1 MQCLST
7 NIEDS
12 DMGNT
17 LRSATEKE
25 PAFQKPFTDSNDML
39 VTIYDYP
46 PATISQP
53 IFRIGEK
60 LRIVTEEGDWWR
72 VRSINAESENYI
84 PRACAA
90 RVYHGW
96 LFEGIGRQKAE
107 ELLQLPGNRMGS
119 FLIRQSESQKG
130 TYCLSVRHYSDIPQ
144 KLVKHYRIFRLPNKW
159 YYIQERL
166 TFQCLEDLVNHYC
179 EVADGLCC
187 LLTHPCLAQLGTES
201 SPEQPVILRHNQF
214 SWRNVRRAELL
225 STNSPSR
232 DEAFVSYGLR
242 HSIASYMT
250 MSQVDDDSLHDG
262 SKKRWFSSIRS
273 GAQNRHSCLLTT
285 ALRDQYDDD
294 FE

>member
-1 MQCLST
+1 
-7 NIEDS
+7 
-12 DMGNT
+12 MGNT
-17 LRSATEKE
+17 LKSAATEKE
-25 PAFQKPFTDSNDML
+25 SDVQESLTAGNNDML
-39 VTIYDYP
+39 VMIYDYP

-60 LRIVTEEGDWWR
+60 LRIIAEEGDWWR
-72 VRSINAESENYI
+72 VRSFNTGSENYI

-107 ELLQLPGNRMGS
+107 ELLQLSGNRLGS

-130 TYCLSVRHYSDIPQ
+130 TYCLSVRCYSDISQ

-187 LLTHPCLAQLGTES
+187 LLTHPCLAELGTETS
-201 SPEQPVILRHNQF
+201 SEQPVILRRNQF
-214 SWRNVRRAELL
+214 NWKNVKRAELL
-225 STNSPSR
+225 STNSTSR

-250 MSQVDDDSLHDG
+250 LSQIDDDSISDS
-262 SKKRWFSSIRS
+262 SKKKWFPSIKSSI
-273 GAQNRHSCLLTT
+273 QNRHSCLLTT
-285 ALRDQYDDD
+285 TLRDPYEDD

>member
-1 MQCLST
+1 
-7 NIEDS
+7 
-12 DMGNT
+12 MGNT
-17 LRSATEKE
+17 FKSAPGEKE
-25 PAFQKPFTDSNDML
+25 PALQEPLTDGNDVL

-53 IFRIGEK
+53 IFRMGEK
-60 LRIVTEEGDWWR
+60 LRIIAEEGDWWR
-72 VRSINAESENYI
+72 VRSIIAERENYI
-84 PRACAA
+84 PRACVA

-107 ELLQLPGNRMGS
+107 ELLQLSGNKRGS

-130 TYCLSVRHYSDIPQ
+130 TYCLSVRHYSDISQ
-144 KLVKHYRIFRLPNKW
+144 RLVKHYRIFRLPNMW

-187 LLTHPCLAQLGTES
+187 LLTHPCLAQRSIEHL
-201 SPEQPVILRHNQF
+201 PEQPVILRRNQF

-225 STNSPSR
+225 NDNSSSR
-232 DEAFVSYGLR
+232 DEDFLSYGLR

-250 MSQVDDDSLHDG
+250 LSQLDDDSFSS
-262 SKKRWFSSIRS
+262 SKKKKWLSPIGSS
-273 GAQNRHSCLLTT
+273 AQSRHSCLLTT
-285 ALRDQYDDD
+285 PLRDPYEDN

>member
-1 MQCLST
+1 
-7 NIEDS
+7 
-12 DMGNT
+12 MGNT
-17 LRSATEKE
+17 LKSAATEKE
-25 PAFQKPFTDSNDML
+25 SDVQESLTDDNDML
-39 VTIYDYP
+39 VMIYDYP

-60 LRIVTEEGDWWR
+60 LRITAEEGDWWR
-72 VRSINAESENYI
+72 VRSLNTGSENYI

-107 ELLQLPGNRMGS
+107 ELLQLSGNRLGS

-130 TYCLSVRHYSDIPQ
+130 TYCLSVRYYSDISQ
-144 KLVKHYRIFRLPNKW
+144 KPVKHYRIFRLPNKW

-187 LLTHPCLAQLGTES
+187 LLTHPCLAELGTEMS
-201 SPEQPVILRHNQF
+201 SEQPVILRRNQF
-214 SWRNVRRAELL
+214 NWKNVKRAELL
-225 STNSPSR
+225 STNSMSQ

-250 MSQVDDDSLHDG
+250 LSQIDDDSISDS
-262 SKKRWFSSIRS
+262 SKKRWFPSIKS
-273 GAQNRHSCLLTT
+273 NIQNRHSCLLTT
-285 ALRDQYDDD
+285 TLRDPYEDDS
-294 FE
+294 E